1 MLEALFRLLGIDLS
15 QKLAEVRGQI
25 DELKRS
31 TIAEVTGQAKEAG
44 ITAGF
49 ILGGAIA
56 ALLTFIIALAALFVW
71 VDMYEGPLAA
81 CGAVGLVTAL
91 LAALMFLLALRRGKR
106 RPAPAPVPAA
116 APRAPPIVPPPQPV
130 VAPLLMSVLPPLPA
144 NASFFDHLTHQV
156 RARAATAGDEAL
168 DTAIHL
174 MRNSSR
180 PALFGTLAV
189 VTFLGVLIGRRR
201 RS

>member
-1 MLEALFRLLGIDLS
+1 MLQALFRLLGIDLS

-31 TIAEVTGQAKEAG
+31 AISEVTEQAKEIG

-56 ALLTFIIALAALFVW
+56 ALFTFIIALVALYVW
-71 VDMYEGPLAA
+71 VDMHEGPLAA

-91 LAALMFLLALRRGKR
+91 LAALMFVLALRRGKR
-106 RPAPAPVPAA
+106 RPAPAPAPVYRAPAA
-116 APRAPPIVPPPQPV
+116 SPPSPA
-130 VAPLLMSVLPPLPA
+130 VAPVLMSVLPPPPP
-144 NASFFDHLTHQV
+144 NASFFDHLTHRFTTRV
-156 RARAATAGDEAL
+156 ATAGDEAV
-168 DTAIHL
+168 DTAVHV
-174 MRNSSR
+174 MRTSSR
-180 PALFGTLAV
+180 PALFGTLAI
-189 VTFLGVLIGRRR
+189 VTLVGVLIGRRR